1 MAYATLAFASTVS
14 VAQKLKDIVKV
25 VTGAATSVG
34 QLEFATQAASEI
46 INTEPAGW
54 TLADAASALE
64 VSGTATKTE
73 YRVSAPCV
81 DSSKTKFAALSL
93 RDRSFNNNQ
102 TTLTVP
108 RPTASGTS
116 GVMYIPIGTGT
127 SGTALQNLC
136 GEPLTMTD
144 VSGTSAWSFTALHMG
159 TAGTTYYI
167 SVSARKLVVVAPS
180 NQATGN
186 FSTFMVL
193 EFPETPATVSYNN
206 IPFAQLQYYNP
217 RTANTGDYD
226 FDSIGSGQ
234 TGAENAV
241 YRGVGFTNWYRST
254 TFTRVSRFTD
264 TEFTSDFVF
273 FPTVPAVVTNPVGG
287 GSLYPLLPIIDIR
300 SAYGEGIHYYSSL
313 TDVYYTATGITGDTI
328 TVGGDT
334 YVICTLGGSRSICLK
349 KA

>member
-14 VAQKLKDIVKV
+14 VAQKLKDIIKV
-25 VTGAATSVG
+25 VTGAATSVS
-34 QLEFATQAASEI
+34 QLEFATQAASEV

-64 VSGTATKTE
+64 ASGTATKTE

-93 RDRSFNNNQ
+93 RDRSSSNAN
-102 TTLTVP
+102 TAVTLP

-116 GVMYIPIGTGT
+116 GVMYIPIG
-127 SGTALQNLC
+127 SGVSASALVNLC
-136 GEPLTMTD
+136 GEPLIMQDGT
-144 VSGTSAWSFTALHMG
+144 GTSCVSNTALHMG
-159 TAGTTYYI
+159 VAGTTYYI

-180 NQATGN
+180 NQNTAN
-186 FSTFMVL
+186 LSTFMIL
-193 EFPETPATVSYNN
+193 EFPETPATVAYNN
-206 IPFAQLQYYNP
+206 VPFAQIQYSNL
-217 RTANTGDYD
+217 RTANGGSYD
-226 FDSIGSGQ
+226 FNSIGNGS
-234 TGAENAV
+234 TTVEAFV
-241 YRGVGFTNWYRST
+241 HRGVGFTNWYRST
-254 TFTRVSRFTD
+254 DFARANRFND

-273 FPTVPAVVTNPVGG
+273 LPTVPAVVTNPVGG
-287 GSLYPLLPIIDIR
+287 GSLYPLMPIIDVR

-313 TDVYYTATGITGDTI
+313 TDVYYTATGISGDTI

-334 YVICTLGGSRSICLK
+334 YVICTVGNSRSICLK